1 MRRKYRSFRLCPSF
15 CNQTSQSAAFWA
27 AKPSSRSFSTAK
39 LCLLMACSK
48 EQASSWACPSSTPAS
63 MSSRSKRSAWRK
75 SLLPPAAPRLLRSDF
90 SLCPR
95 SKDALSAAFSAHC
108 SHSVWRAPYSWIRQQ
123 PGQIP
128 FGFAKGRLLSNS
140 FPVKRCTSSHRLPFP
155 VMPTHAAHALE
166 TDSTASYFFC
176 LS

>member
-15 CNQTSQSAAFWA
+15 CNRTSQSAAFWA

-63 MSSRSKRSAWRK
+63 MSSRSKK
-75 SLLPPAAPRLLRSDF
+75 ECLEKISLAACSPSSVKIRFF
-90 SLCPR
+90 SL
-95 SKDALSAAFSAHC
+95 STVKDALSAAFSAHC